1 MSEEAFEIGVLLKE
15 IRVRKGLSLT
25 QMARA
30 AGVSRSAVVRIEA
43 GDRNPGLLTL
53 TGIAG
58 ALGIRFMVEEDGV
71 FIEDA
76 P

>member
-1 MSEEAFEIGVLLKE
+1 MTDEAFALGPVLKE
-15 IRVRKGLSLT
+15 MRVRKHMSLS

-30 AGVSRSAVVRIEA
+30 AGVSKSAIVRIEK

-58 ALGIRFMVEEDGV
+58 ALGIRFLLEADGV
-71 FIEDA
+71 YIEDA

>member
-1 MSEEAFEIGVLLKE
+1 MTDDAFTLGPVLKE
-15 IRVRKGLSLT
+15 MRVRKHMSLSEMARKAGLSK
-25 QMARA
+25 
-30 AGVSRSAVVRIEA
+30 SAIVRIEA

-58 ALGIRFMVEEDGV
+58 ALGIRFILEEDGV

>member
-1 MSEEAFEIGVLLKE
+1 MTEEAFEIGVLLKE
-15 IRVRKGLSLT
+15 MRRRKGLSLT
-25 QMARA
+25 AMARA
-30 AGVSRSAVVRIEA
+30 AGCSRSAIVRIEA
-43 GDRNPGLLTL
+43 GERNPGLVTL

-58 ALGIRFMVEEDGV
+58 ALGIRFMVEGDGV

>member
-1 MSEEAFEIGVLLKE
+1 MSEEAFEIGPLLKE
-15 IRVRKGLSLT
+15 MRRRKGLSLT
-25 QMARA
+25 NMAKA
-30 AGVSRSAVVRIEA
+30 AGVSRSAIVRIEA

>member
-58 ALGIRFMVEEDGV
+58 ARGIRFMVEEDGV

>member
-1 MSEEAFEIGVLLKE
+1 MSDDAFTLGPVLKE
-15 IRVRKGLSLT
+15 LRVRRNLSLAA
-25 QMARA
+25 MARE
-30 AGVSRSAVVRIEA
+30 AGVSKSAIVRIEK

-58 ALGIRFMVEEDGV
+58 ALGIRFLLEADGV
-71 FIEDA
+71 YIEDA